1 MFRRLA
7 GLLVLVAAVGA
18 VAWGVGRLPEGTE
31 TSSLVIRGAVGLG
44 IGLVVVVFVWRTL
57 RVLTGPAEEPPQGV
71 DARSSEVV
79 YACAV
84 CGTRLR
90 LETASTGKAPR
101 HCGEEME
108 PQLEA
113 RS

>member
-1 MFRRLA
+1 MVVGVV
-7 GLLVLVAAVGA
+7 GL

-44 IGLVVVVFVWRTL
+44 IGVVIIAVVRRML
-57 RVLTGPAEEPPQGV
+57 LALTGPAEEPPEGV

-79 YACAV
+79 YECPV

-90 LETASTGKAPR
+90 LEVASTGKAPR
-101 HCGEEME
+101 HCGEQME